1 MHQHVAHA
9 ALQCVEAAELG
20 VVGIEPLD
28 QLDDAVF
35 QATQRELVAL
45 AQVHAVEPLVERM
58 DDGFEIGRQ
67 AAAAL
72 HQ

>member
-28 QLDDAVF
+28 QLHDAVF